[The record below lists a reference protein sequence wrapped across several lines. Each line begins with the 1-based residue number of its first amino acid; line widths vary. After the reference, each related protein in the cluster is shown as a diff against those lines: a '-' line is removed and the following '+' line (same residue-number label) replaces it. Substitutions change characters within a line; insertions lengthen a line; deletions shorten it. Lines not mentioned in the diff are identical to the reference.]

1 MKIDFKNKKLAY
13 FISIFCMFLWGSAFP
28 TIKTT
33 YKIMGIHSNDYF
45 SMIFVAGIRFLIAGL
60 IILLI
65 MYFIDRKNI
74 RQLKTEFPY
83 LLKLSILVVSLG
95 YFLFYIGT
103 GNTTGMQASIISSS
117 STFLVIILA
126 HFLLPNERFNKYKL
140 IAIFLGLLGIILS
153 NINKEFTFTFSLIG
167 EGFLV
172 ISAFTMALGTI
183 LVKKNTKNISA
194 FAKSCGQ
201 FLYGA
206 IPLILIG
213 YFGMEHSLN
222 YTIEAFLLIFYGGI
236 ISSVAFTL
244 WYLILREYK
253 ASEISFIRLFIPFFG
268 TFLSAVLL
276 KEQVNIWIIFG
287 LLLVI
292 IGIYIINRYSNK
304 ENWDK
309 KLWSLKI

>member
-1 MKIDFKNKKLAY
+1 MKIDFKNKKIVYL
-13 FISIFCMFLWGSAFP
+13 ISIFCMFLWGSAFP

-33 YKIMGIHSNDYF
+33 YKLMGISSNDYF

-74 RQLKTEFPY
+74 HQLKTEFPY

-117 STFLVIILA
+117 STFIIIILS

-140 IAIFLGLLGIILS
+140 IAIFLGLSGIVLS
-153 NINKEFTFTFSLIG
+153 NINKELIFDFSLIG
-167 EGFLV
+167 EGFLS
-172 ISAFTMALGTI
+172 ISSFTMALGTI

-201 FLYGA
+201 FLYGS
-206 IPLILIG
+206 IPLIIIG
-213 YFGMEHSLN
+213 YVGMEHRLV
-222 YTIEAFLLIFYGGI
+222 YTIESFLLIFYGGI

-244 WYLILREYK
+244 WYLILRQYK
-253 ASEISFIRLFIPFFG
+253 ASEISFMRLFIPFFG

-276 KEQVNIWIIFG
+276 KEQINIWIIFG

-292 IGIYIINRYSNK
+292 LGIYIINRYSSK
-304 ENWDK
+304 EN
-309 KLWSLKI
+309 